1 MKVLRSVVS
10 AAVSEIR
17 TSRQVYILMNV
28 AYYGLVIC
36 GMVVTAADPSLHET
50 LMAAV
55 GESLSEGP
63 LAPVWDA
70 YSAERVL
77 QAAALTVGINL
88 ALGSFA
94 TITLPSLIVPFSGL
108 LMAVVRAL
116 LWGVLFSPPSLTGIG
131 LAEAAAG
138 LSIVVLVFLE
148 GQGYVLAAL
157 GAYRHGVAFLF
168 PRSTDAD
175 GHLQGYWRG
184 VKTQARIYV
193 LVLVV
198 LLIAALYEVV
208 IAVFALP
215 ALLAP

>member
-1 MKVLRSVVS
+1 MKLLLS
-10 AAVSEIR
+10 AVEEIR
-17 TSRQVYILMNV
+17 ASKWDYVLLNV

-36 GMVVTAADPSLHET
+36 GMVAAAADPSLNET

-70 YSAERVL
+70 YSAQRVV

-94 TITLPSLIVPFSGL
+94 TITLPSLIIPFSGL

-116 LWGVLFSPPSLTGIG
+116 LWGVLFSPRSVTGIG
-131 LAEAAAG
+131 LPEIVAG
-138 LSIVVLVFLE
+138 LSIAVLVFLE

-157 GAYRHGVAFLF
+157 GAYLHGVAFLF
-168 PRSTDAD
+168 PRRVGED
-175 GHLQGYWRG
+175 GHLRGYRKG
-184 VKTQARIYV
+184 LRTQARIYV
-193 LVLVV
+193 LILLV
-198 LLIAALYEVV
+198 LLVAAIYEVA
-208 IAVFALP
+208 IAVFAIP
-215 ALLAP
+215 ALLAGV

>member
-1 MKVLRSVVS
+1 ME
-10 AAVSEIR
+10 EIR
-17 TSRQVYILMNV
+17 KSKRTYVFLNV

-36 GMVVTAADPSLHET
+36 GMVATAADPSLNKT
-50 LMAAV
+50 LTAAV

-70 YSAERVL
+70 YSSQRVL
-77 QAAALTVGINL
+77 QAAALTIAVNL
-88 ALGSFA
+88 VVGSFA

-116 LWGVLFSPPSLTGIG
+116 LWGVLFSPRSVTGIG
-131 LAEAAAG
+131 LVEAVAG
-138 LSIVVLVFLE
+138 LSIAVLVFLE

-157 GAYRHGVAFLF
+157 GAHLHGVAFLF
-168 PRSTDAD
+168 PRSTGAD
-175 GHLQGYWRG
+175 GHLQGYWKG

-193 LVLVV
+193 LVLLI

-208 IAVFALP
+208 IAVFAIP

>member
-1 MKVLRSVVS
+1 ME
-10 AAVSEIR
+10 EIR
-17 TSRQVYILMNV
+17 KSKRTYVFLNV

-36 GMVVTAADPSLHET
+36 GMVATAADPSLNKT
-50 LMAAV
+50 LTAAV

-70 YSAERVL
+70 YSSQRVL
-77 QAAALTVGINL
+77 QAAALTIAVNL
-88 ALGSFA
+88 VVGSFA

-116 LWGVLFSPPSLTGIG
+116 LWGVLFSPRSVTGIG
-131 LAEAAAG
+131 LVEAVAG
-138 LSIVVLVFLE
+138 LSIAVLVFLE

-157 GAYRHGVAFLF
+157 GAYLHGVAFLF
-168 PRSTDAD
+168 PRSAGAD
-175 GHLQGYWRG
+175 GHLHGYWRG